1 MDSSLVSCWDRM
13 LTLGEECSLLLKH
26 SKGKVIATLQ
36 CTTPVKTSLL
46 SLSPSAK
53 EKKKKRKGSKKRRL
67 EKLLAYHQCMVEEK
81 GLPPS
86 RLMEEHAAT
95 AKPSGEK
102 QFNCD
107 QCNFASDSQRGLK
120 VHVSK
125 SNKDPEAL

>member
-1 MDSSLVSCWDRM
+1 M
-13 LTLGEECSLLLKH
+13 LTREEECSLLLKH

-46 SLSPSAK
+46 SLSPPAK

-86 RLMEEHAAT
+86 RLMEEHAAS
-95 AKPSGEK
+95 AKPSCK
-102 QFNCD
+102 
-107 QCNFASDSQRGLK
+107 
-120 VHVSK
+120 
-125 SNKDPEAL
+125 